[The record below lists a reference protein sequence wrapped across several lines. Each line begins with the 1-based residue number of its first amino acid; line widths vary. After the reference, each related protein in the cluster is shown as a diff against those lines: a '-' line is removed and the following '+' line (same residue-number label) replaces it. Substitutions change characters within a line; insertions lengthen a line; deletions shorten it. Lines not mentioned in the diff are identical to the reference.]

1 MTSEWW
7 LWLWALGVTEIEVL
21 GPNWSLLA
29 VTALRA
35 SGLVI
40 GLVVAGLSG
49 RALCRGPPARPTS
62 PKRSARSAEKPTQ
75 QFETSSGDDSWQA
88 PDGF

>member
-1 MTSEWW
+1 VTSEWW

-49 RALCRGPPARPTS
+49 RALCRGPPARPTTIGMGVAACC
-62 PKRSARSAEKPTQ
+62 PIRLDRPVLDLVT
-75 QFETSSGDDSWQA
+75 
-88 PDGF
+88 